1 MSCSELPVTVAL
13 AASGTGALGF
23 WKRLQTK
30 VDEEVT
36 VSGIEDVA
44 SLAGVSKATVSRAL
58 SGRGYVSVETRAKVS
73 DAAHRLGYV
82 VSSSASSLVTGR
94 TNNVGVIIPRIN
106 QWFFGSIL
114 EGVERAL
121 LDRGYDLMLY
131 NVSKTVEE
139 RSKVFEYFLV
149 RKRVDAVIAVTL
161 EITPAE
167 TERLV
172 GLGKPIAGIGG
183 PLEGIPTVSID
194 DVAAARLATEH
205 LLLLGHHDIVH
216 VGGDVDEQ
224 MDFHVHS
231 KRQKGFLEALT
242 AAGLPHDEDS
252 FLATRFDIPGGYRV
266 GKQLLG
272 DPRRRPTAIFAAA
285 DEVAIGVILAA
296 RELGIS
302 VPDDLSVIGIDNHP
316 LSDMFGLTTVEQRP
330 DLQGEH
336 AVDWVI
342 RQLEQPGWSPDAG
355 HAFAPTRLVMR
366 SSTAPPRP
374 RTS

>member
-1 MSCSELPVTVAL
+1 M
-13 AASGTGALGF
+13 
-23 WKRLQTK
+23 
-30 VDEEVT
+30 
-36 VSGIEDVA
+36 SGIEDVA

-58 SGRGYVSVETRAKVS
+58 SGRGYVSADTRLRVE
-73 DAAHRLGYV
+73 AAASSLGYV

-94 TNNVGVIIPRIN
+94 TNNVGVIIPMIS
-106 QWFFGSIL
+106 QWFFASIL

-131 NVSKTVEE
+131 NVTKTAEE
-139 RSKVFEYFLV
+139 RTRVFEYFLV

-161 EITPAE
+161 EITPEE
-167 TERLV
+167 TQRMLA
-172 GLGKPIAGIGG
+172 LGKPIAGIGG
-183 PLEGIPTVSID
+183 PLEGIPTLSID
-194 DVAAARLATEH
+194 DVEAARLATEH
-205 LLLLGHHDIVH
+205 LLLLGHRDIMH

-231 KRQKGFLEALT
+231 KRLKGYMEALT
-242 AAGLPHDEDS
+242 GAGIRYDESSYAATP
-252 FLATRFDIPGGYRV
+252 FDIPGGYRV
-266 GKQLLG
+266 GKQILG

-316 LSDMFGLTTVEQRP
+316 LAELFGLTSIEQRP
-330 DLQGEH
+330 DLQGEQ

-342 RQLEQPGWSPDAG
+342 RQLEQPGW
-355 HAFAPTRLVMR
+355 APPVNHTVLPVRLVMR

-374 RTS
+374 RA

>member
-1 MSCSELPVTVAL
+1 M
-13 AASGTGALGF
+13 
-23 WKRLQTK
+23 
-30 VDEEVT
+30 
-36 VSGIEDVA
+36 SGIEDVA
-44 SLAGVSKATVSRAL
+44 NLAGVSKATVSRAL
-58 SGRGYVSVETRAKVS
+58 SGRGYVSAATRSRVS
-73 DAAHRLGYV
+73 EAASTLGYV

-94 TNNVGVIIPRIN
+94 SNNVGVILPRIN
-106 QWFFGSIL
+106 QWFFASIV

-161 EITPAE
+161 EITPEE

-172 GLGKPIAGIGG
+172 GLGKPIVGIGG
-183 PLEGIPTVSID
+183 PLGVVPTLSID
-194 DVAAARLATEH
+194 DIAAARLATEH
-205 LLLLGHHDIVH
+205 LLLLGHRDIVH
-216 VGGDVDEQ
+216 VGGDVDEL

-231 KRQKGFLEALT
+231 KRLTGFFEALT
-242 AAGLPHDEDS
+242 DAGVAHDTES
-252 FLATRFDIPGGYRV
+252 FISTRFDIPGGYRA

-272 DPRRRPTAIFAAA
+272 DPRRRPTAVFAAA
-285 DEVAIGVILAA
+285 DEVAIGIILAA

-316 LSDMFGLTTVEQRP
+316 LSEMFGLSTVEQRP
-330 DLQGEH
+330 DLQGEQ

-342 RQLEQPGWSPDAG
+342 RQLEQPGWKPPAN
-355 HAFAPTRLVMR
+355 HTFVPTRLVMR

-374 RTS
+374 RAS

>member
-1 MSCSELPVTVAL
+1 M
-13 AASGTGALGF
+13 
-23 WKRLQTK
+23 
-30 VDEEVT
+30 
-36 VSGIEDVA
+36 SGIEDVA

-58 SGRGYVSVETRAKVS
+58 SGRGYVSADTRMRVS
-73 DAAHRLGYV
+73 EAAASLGYV

-94 TNNVGVIIPRIN
+94 TSNVGVIIPKIN
-106 QWFFGSIL
+106 QWFFASII

-131 NVSKTVEE
+131 NLTKSHEE
-139 RSKVFEYFLV
+139 RTRVFEYFLV

-167 TERLV
+167 TEQLLA
-172 GLGKPIAGIGG
+172 LGKPIAGIGG
-183 PLEGIPTVSID
+183 PLEGIPTLSID

-205 LLLLGHHDIVH
+205 LLLLGHRDIIH

-231 KRQKGFLEALT
+231 KRLMGYLEALA
-242 AAGLPHDEDS
+242 AAGIPHDDDS
-252 FLATRFDIPGGYRV
+252 YVATRFDIPGGYRV
-266 GKQLLG
+266 GKQILG

-296 RELGIS
+296 RELGLS

-316 LSDMFGLTTVEQRP
+316 LGEMFGLTSIEQRP
-330 DLQGEH
+330 DLQGEQ

-342 RQLEQPGWSPDAG
+342 RQLEQPGWTPPAHHTMLPS
-355 HAFAPTRLVMR
+355 RLIIR
-366 SSTAPPRP
+366 SSTARPRP
-374 RTS
+374 RA

>member
-1 MSCSELPVTVAL
+1 M
-13 AASGTGALGF
+13 
-23 WKRLQTK
+23 
-30 VDEEVT
+30 
-36 VSGIEDVA
+36 SGIEDVA

-58 SGRGYVSVETRAKVS
+58 SGRGYVSADTRLRVE
-73 DAAHRLGYV
+73 AAASSLGYV

-94 TNNVGVIIPRIN
+94 TNNVGVIIPMIS
-106 QWFFGSIL
+106 QWFFANIL

-131 NVSKTVEE
+131 NVTKTVEE
-139 RSKVFEYFLV
+139 RSRVFEYFLV

-167 TERLV
+167 TQRLLA
-172 GLGKPIAGIGG
+172 LGKPIAGIGG
-183 PLEGIPTVSID
+183 PLEGIPTLRID
-194 DVAAARLATEH
+194 DVEAARLATEH
-205 LLLLGHHDIVH
+205 LLLLGHRDIMH
-216 VGGDVDEQ
+216 VGGDIDEQ

-231 KRQKGFLEALT
+231 KRLMGYMEALT
-242 AAGLPHDEDS
+242 KAGIRYDESSYAATP
-252 FLATRFDIPGGYRV
+252 FDIPGGYRV
-266 GKQLLG
+266 GKQILG
-272 DPRRRPTAIFAAA
+272 DPRRRPTAIFAAS

-316 LSDMFGLTTVEQRP
+316 LAELFGLTSIEQRP
-330 DLQGEH
+330 DLQGEQ

-342 RQLEQPGWSPDAG
+342 RQLDQPGW
-355 HAFAPTRLVMR
+355 APPVNHTVLPVRLVMR

-374 RTS
+374 RA